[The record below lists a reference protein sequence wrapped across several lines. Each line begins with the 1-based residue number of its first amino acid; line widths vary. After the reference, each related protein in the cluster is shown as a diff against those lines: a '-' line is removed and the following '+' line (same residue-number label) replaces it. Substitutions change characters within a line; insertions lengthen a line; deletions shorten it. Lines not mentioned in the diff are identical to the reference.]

1 MFVGSRLVQLNALET
16 LIVLESEAE
25 SRRNEVRPLLAQHAT
40 AADLISI
47 ARVID
52 PSLLS
57 RSDSS
62 FRGNTGRWVVA
73 AVAWG
78 GGAAAAATSEAA
90 VEWQCVREQQDVVR
104 IEWGASHATLLLVAR
119 PVVTDSHSNHTAV
132 SSTDWQTDKQSDR
145 QTVKQ
150 TDRQTI
156 RPRL

>member
-25 SRRNEVRPLLAQHAT
+25 SRRHEVRPLLAQHAT

-62 FRGNTGRWVVA
+62 FRGNTVV
-73 AVAWG
+73 VG
-78 GGAAAAATSEAA
+78 GGGGGVGGRGSSSSNIRGSGGVAVCERAAGRSENRMGSLTCHVTPRGQASSYR
-90 VEWQCVREQQDVVR
+90 QSQQ
-104 IEWGASHATLLLVAR
+104 
-119 PVVTDSHSNHTAV
+119 SHSCV
-132 SSTDWQTDKQSDR
+132 VD
-145 QTVKQ
+145 
-150 TDRQTI
+150 
-156 RPRL
+156 